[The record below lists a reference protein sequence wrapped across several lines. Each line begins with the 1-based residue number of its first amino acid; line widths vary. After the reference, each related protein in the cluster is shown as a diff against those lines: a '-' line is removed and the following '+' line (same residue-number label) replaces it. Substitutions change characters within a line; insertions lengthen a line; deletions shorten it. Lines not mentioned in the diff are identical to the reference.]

1 MEGEQPPT
9 ASEQETERARVHRA
23 PAGERRD
30 VIGELSQRALFVPDK
45 VNEIELGGRAVF
57 WVALFLLSWS
67 VVLTPLE
74 RTQIAPTFV
83 HLILSRV
90 NLVFHEA
97 GHIIFQVLGQF
108 MATLGGSLL
117 QVLVPLI
124 CLVTFLT
131 RHLNPF
137 GASVTLWWMGHSLI
151 DLAPYIND
159 ARAQQ
164 MILLGGV
171 TGRDVTWIPR
181 LEQHPGVA
189 RPTRLGPYIGSLR
202 PSVWLCFHRALGDLG
217 RLPALASVPGCQGV
231 TAEPAYDG
239 PASLL
244 RGRSCCSPQT
254 NPLVFCPCQD
264 PRHSSSVS
272 FR

>member
-1 MEGEQPPT
+1 MPEPASPLSRPCEKCGLEQPRDRLECARCGVIFAKFT
-9 ASEQETERARVHRA
+9 RVHPA
-23 PAGERRD
+23 PVGEKRD

-67 VVLTPLE
+67 VVLAPLE
-74 RTQIAPTFV
+74 RSQIAPTFV

-97 GHIIFQVLGQF
+97 GHIIFQVLGRF
-108 MATLGGSLL
+108 MGTLGGSLL

-137 GASVTLWWMGHSLI
+137 GASVTLWWAGQSLV

-159 ARAQQ
+159 ARAQR

-171 TGRDVTWIPR
+171 TGRDV
-181 LEQHPGVA
+181 PGYHDWNNILTQLGLLSWDHTLA
-189 RPTRLGPYIGSLR
+189 RFAHLSGSVFIVL
-202 PSVWLCFHRALGDLG
+202 SLIWG
-217 RLPALASVPGCQGV
+217 
-231 TAEPAYDG
+231 AY
-239 PASLL
+239 LL
-244 RGRSCCSPQT
+244 WRQYQ
-254 NPLVFCPCQD
+254 V
-264 PRHSSSVS
+264 VKA
-272 FR
+272 